1 MNDKALRILE
11 YHKIINLLI
20 DKATSLPG
28 KEVCKKLTPMTELAA
43 IEEAQQQTADAFT
56 RLIKGGRIHFSD
68 NKDISFSLKSLEIGS
83 NLSASELLKIAS
95 SLACAGRA
103 CLLYTSPSP
112 RDCS

>member
-68 NKDISFSLKSLEIGS
+68 NKDIR
-83 NLSASELLKIAS
+83 
-95 SLACAGRA
+95 LAVT
-103 CLLYTSPSP
+103 CLLLSFLKLHPLWHAPAEPNPTPGQSVMKRLPTV
-112 RDCS
+112 

>member
-56 RLIKGGRIHFSD
+56 RLTKVDVSISAITRI
-68 NKDISFSLKSLEIGS
+68 
-83 NLSASELLKIAS
+83 SASA
-95 SLACAGRA
+95 
-103 CLLYTSPSP
+103 
-112 RDCS
+112 